1 MKLALDDLASLAR
14 RLWASFLG
22 RCIHRFIRMEGIDR
36 SLVLSSQ
43 AFTAL
48 IPLLILVS
56 ALATPGGRDA
66 VANTI
71 ITKFGLSGDSAD
83 SVEELFE
90 VSVGAQSTLGFA
102 SAVLLLYSGVSFTR
116 RLQKM
121 YRAAWNMEKAGVRS
135 NLFATLGLF
144 VFLLEVLLLYWIMS
158 LVRDLHFSWWL
169 VLALSALVGVVPWT
183 SIPYLLLDR
192 RVYWR
197 RLLVAG
203 GLTAT
208 AMAIY
213 GTATTFYMPELI
225 VDYTEEFGLFGVTI
239 AIIGW
244 LLGAAGI
251 VVASAAIGAEFDKSE
266 ERWALRVKRRLR
278 LTEPGVS
285 QPEPLSA
292 QGGA

>member
-22 RCIHRFIRMEGIDR
+22 RCVHRFIRMEGIDR

-56 ALATPGGRDA
+56 ALASPGARDA
-66 VANTI
+66 VARTI
-71 ITKFGLSGDSAD
+71 ITKFGLSGDSAA

-90 VSVGAQSTLGFA
+90 VSIGAESTLGFA

-121 YRAAWNMEKAGVRS
+121 YRAAWNQEKRGVRS

-144 VFLLEVLLLYWIMS
+144 VFLVEVLLLYGIMT
-158 LVRDLHFSWWL
+158 LVRDLQVSWWFVL
-169 VLALSALVGVVPWT
+169 VLSALVGLVPWT

-192 RVYWR
+192 RVHWR

-213 GTATTFYMPELI
+213 STATTFYMPELI
-225 VDYTEEFGLFGVTI
+225 VDYTEQFGLFGVTI

-251 VVASAAIGAEFDKSE
+251 VVAATAIGAEFDQTGES
-266 ERWALRVKRRLR
+266 WALRVKRRLR
-278 LTEPGVS
+278 LAEPVAAPG
-285 QPEPLSA
+285 PPLTA
-292 QGGA
+292 QREE